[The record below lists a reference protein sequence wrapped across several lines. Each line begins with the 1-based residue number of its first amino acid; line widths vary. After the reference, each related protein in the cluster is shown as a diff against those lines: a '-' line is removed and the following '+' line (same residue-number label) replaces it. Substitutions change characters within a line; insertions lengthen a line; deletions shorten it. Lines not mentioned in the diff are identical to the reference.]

1 MTATT
6 LGHARGMRG
15 APVTSGRQ
23 RGQVLLLMLLVLITG
38 AAYLLVQSLNA
49 GSIATERD
57 RITQQALAQAKEALI
72 GRALV
77 DNNRPGSLPCP
88 DLDDDGSAEILS
100 GNECPS
106 YIGRLPWRTLRLPDL
121 RDGSGER
128 LWYSLSRNFRDDDSI
143 VINSYSPGDLSIVG
157 TSPQSDVVAVVF
169 APGTPLQR
177 EDASTI
183 QTRGCIVGTDCDDA
197 GICTAS
203 PASSTPKCNSKN
215 YLDVVNAVED
225 NADGDAIFVAAHPS
239 ASFNDRLL
247 AIGHDE
253 LFVAANKRIAG
264 EIRGTAT
271 PASGVQGYYE
281 QQSPKHYPWASNGT
295 GYQIPGE
302 KTGSVPYE
310 ELPFDPTIK
319 EVLKDNGWFDPS
331 ITVYTVAPDRSSA
344 TITIQNPAV
353 SVCLEN
359 GNVVQCP

>member
-1 MTATT
+1 VTAATT
-6 LGHARGMRG
+6 LGHAHGMRG
-15 APVTSGRQ
+15 VPVTPGRQ

-72 GRALV
+72 AYAV
-77 DNNRPGSLPCP
+77 NDSNRPGSLPCP
-88 DLDDDGSAEILS
+88 DANDDGWAKVPEDYS
-100 GNECPS
+100 GSNCQTL
-106 YIGRLPWRTLRLPDL
+106 IGRLPWRTLGIGDL
-121 RDGSGER
+121 RDGYGER
-128 LWYSLSRNFRDDDSI
+128 LWYALSNDFRASSP
-143 VINSYSPGDLSIVG
+143 VALNSDTKGDLTIFGMTPLNDAIAVVLSPGPVLVREGSTISQDRGGG
-157 TSPQSDVVAVVF
+157 TSPC
-169 APGTPLQR
+169 PPPYT
-177 EDASTI
+177 
-183 QTRGCIVGTDCDDA
+183 
-197 GICTAS
+197 
-203 PASSTPKCNSKN
+203 STPKCDPVN
-215 YLDVVNAVED
+215 YLDTALGQN
-225 NADGDAIFVAAHPS
+225 NADGNSTFVTAIS
-239 ASFNDRLL
+239 TASFNDLLL
-247 AIGHDE
+247 ALTHDA
-253 LFVAANKRIAG
+253 LFTSVNKRVAG
-264 EIRGTAT
+264 KIRGATT

-295 GYQIPGE
+295 GYQIPGK

-310 ELPFDPTIK
+310 DLPFDPTIK